1 MAGDVHGNYKGLIES
16 LVAAGWNEGTDKLV
30 FVGDVV
36 DRGKENAK
44 VVNFI
49 TEHPDTVHLVL
60 GNHEYEHRQMLRYYK
75 TLAQSPT
82 VRKLAA
88 WVFLHYRQGENIFR
102 TKEELEA
109 LRCGM
114 EERKNIL
121 AARPHT
127 FAGWHTV

>member
-1 MAGDVHGNYKGLIES
+1 MSDIYVAGDVHGNYKGLIES
-16 LVAAGWNEGTDKLV
+16 LMAAGWNEGTDKLV

-75 TLAQSPT
+75 ALAQSPT

-88 WVFLHYRQGENIFR
+88 WVFLHYKQGEHIFR
-102 TKEELEA
+102 TKEREFPFQ
-109 LRCGM
+109 GHM
-114 EERKNIL
+114 
-121 AARPHT
+121 P
-127 FAGWHTV
+127 